1 MKNKSYLI
9 IEKGIT
15 ISQKVTGRSLDKVSV
30 SSYKS
35 KNGVILQW
43 SRFCSL
49 AIKVVEIGSIL
60 K

>member
-9 IEKGIT
+9 TEKCIT